1 LLDSPNQRD
10 GSQITRIFVVTNDV
24 TKLIEAKAL
33 MTNIVVVII
42 IFSYDCILVRF
53 GYLLTLVTKYG
64 VHFVNDII

>member
-1 LLDSPNQRD
+1 
-10 GSQITRIFVVTNDV
+10 
-24 TKLIEAKAL
+24 

-42 IFSYDCILVRF
+42 IFSYDYILVRF